1 MALDDTCRDLIKHMN
16 AVQFQL
22 RSLAM
27 APEQDVPY
35 EDELSMC
42 GKIADDLRQMCWLFE
57 DLRGFQFDLLSEPS
71 TPEEK
76 ALLKAWKIERKAI
89 EKAEEAKH
97 AALVKAE
104 REEAKT
110 EKARMKAESK
120 MQDD

>member
-1 MALDDTCRDLIKHMN
+1 
-16 AVQFQL
+16 
-22 RSLAM
+22 M

-76 ALLKAWKIERKAI
+76 AWKIERKAI

-120 MQDD
+120 MQED